1 MLTKC
6 QKDIQT
12 VYLIGG
18 KLIIFELI
26 IGLWVASRVVY
37 VVSYVVGS
45 ILSLGTLRAFG
56 FLSSYGLTI
65 LCGL

>member
-1 MLTKC
+1 M
-6 QKDIQT
+6 
-12 VYLIGG
+12 YLVGG

>member
-1 MLTKC
+1 VLTKC

-12 VYLIGG
+12 VYLVGG

>member
-12 VYLIGG
+12 VYLVGG

-37 VVSYVVGS
+37 VVSYAVGS

>member
-12 VYLIGG
+12 VYLVGG

-65 LCGL
+65 LCGV